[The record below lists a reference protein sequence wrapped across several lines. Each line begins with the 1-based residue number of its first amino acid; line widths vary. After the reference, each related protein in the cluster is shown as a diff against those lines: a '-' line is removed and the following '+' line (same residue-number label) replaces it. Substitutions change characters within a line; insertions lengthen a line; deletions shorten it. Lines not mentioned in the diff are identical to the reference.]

1 MERAITLLVTASILA
16 VSVPAAA
23 QLPTGVEA
31 LRNPSLEGPTEPG
44 AATVNAGDATGFE
57 FLYGNGETSSTAR
70 TGLQSANL
78 GPAEAETMPWG
89 ALATLRAIPVNPHGA
104 TVPTPDGSASA
115 TVGAI
120 PFDTVD
126 SFSLHYNVPNEL
138 DEAGANL
145 QMYFYLH
152 EEGAVNTFGPSPVT
166 EPFDPADY
174 ACPIVSDNVD
184 LEQTDGWATVEV
196 DGSTPVR
203 AAGGFC
209 GSGPTQPLADYQE
222 ANPDAQLLYAYAQTI
237 TSVDTWPDEQ
247 PILVDDLSLQVTPG
261 ALAG

>member
-1 MERAITLLVTASILA
+1 MKRVVTLLVTVSMLA
-16 VSVPAAA
+16 VTVPAAS
-23 QLPTGVEA
+23 QIDPSVEV

-44 AATVNAGDATGFE
+44 VATVNAGDATGFE
-57 FLYGNGETSSTAR
+57 FLYGNGETSTTAR

-78 GPAEAETMPWG
+78 GPAGAETLPWG

-115 TVGAI
+115 TVGAV

-126 SFSLHYNVPNEL
+126 TFSLHYNVPNEL

-145 QMYFYLH
+145 QVYFYLH

-174 ACPIVSDNVD
+174 ACPIVVDNVN
-184 LEQTDGWATVEV
+184 LAQTDGWQTVSV
-196 DGSTPVR
+196 DRSTPVR
-203 AAGGFC
+203 AGNGYCGG
-209 GSGPTQPLADYQE
+209 GPAQTLGDYQ
-222 ANPDAQLLYAYAQTI
+222 AAHPDSQLLYAYVQAL
-237 TSVDTWPDEQ
+237 SGADVWPSDQ
-247 PILVDDLSLQVTPG
+247 PILVDDLSLTVNPVDLTG
-261 ALAG
+261 